1 MRAGARGNTWKTA
14 IAWIAKERP
23 TARAAGGIIR
33 LTVTKGEPCMF
44 ERPGDA
50 GHPLQRVFC
59 GDGGSPVF
67 LINDANP
74 GVRVIYVASAQPW
87 DLLNQNIPE
96 YDGII
101 PS

>member
-1 MRAGARGNTWKTA
+1 MRAGARENTWKAA

-23 TARAAGGIIR
+23 TARA
-33 LTVTKGEPCMF
+33 
-44 ERPGDA
+44 A

>member
-1 MRAGARGNTWKTA
+1 MHGLLKNDQ
-14 IAWIAKERP
+14 
-23 TARAAGGIIR
+23 R
-33 LTVTKGEPCMF
+33 LELLVVLSDFTVTKGEPWMF
-44 ERPGDA
+44 ENPANA
-50 GHPLQRVFC
+50 GHPLQHAFC
-59 GDGGSPVF
+59 GDSGSPVF

-87 DLLNQNIPE
+87 DLLNPNIPE